1 MNFFNISIIFILA
14 IVLGFIIAL
23 THKATSKTN
32 RNFLET
38 ITILPLLVSAV
49 ILVVNGNLGMGVA
62 VAGAFGLVR
71 FRSAQGTSK
80 EIATLFFVM
89 AVGLSLGA
97 GYAILSVVITF
108 IGCLTLLLIS
118 SLSIF
123 DRSSKEKIL
132 RISIPESLDYDNVFE
147 EVLKKYT
154 KSYSLEQV
162 KTTNLGSLFELK
174 YYVTLKNDISEKEFI
189 DELRVRNGNLKINL
203 SHEINSFEL

>member
-1 MNFFNISIIFILA
+1 MLTNILKETSVLNISIIFILA

-80 EIATLFFVM
+80 EIATLFFVFH
-89 AVGLSLGA
+89 LLCSFIPHL
-97 GYAILSVVITF
+97 ITLQYLQTF
-108 IGCLTLLLIS
+108 HRFHL
-118 SLSIF
+118 
-123 DRSSKEKIL
+123 
-132 RISIPESLDYDNVFE
+132 
-147 EVLKKYT
+147 
-154 KSYSLEQV
+154 
-162 KTTNLGSLFELK
+162 
-174 YYVTLKNDISEKEFI
+174 
-189 DELRVRNGNLKINL
+189 
-203 SHEINSFEL
+203 